1 VTRRKLP
8 ALLAACAPLLGP
20 LALAAGAPGG
30 SAPAGLDDVLW
41 AEGVALPGEAAADAG
56 QREQIRALLESA
68 RGLAAPAELRVEY
81 PLEGSIFPPD
91 MIAPTLLWRDGAPRA
106 ERWLVDVA
114 LDGGATHLYVL
125 VPGLP
130 LPTGEVDPVAVA
142 GTNEIYRPTPEQA
155 ACKAWRP
162 APRVWEA
169 ITRRSVETPAR
180 LTFHGYAAD
189 QPTRALSSG
198 SVRLSTSRDPVGAPV
213 FYRDVPLAPPPTA
226 DTIMPLPQGA
236 LPVILWRLRD
246 VSRGESRIMLRNM
259 PTCANCHS
267 FSDRGKVLGMDIDG
281 PRGDKGAYALAPIER
296 EMVIDPDEI
305 VTWNAF
311 AGKPEGHKT
320 LGFMSRVSPDGR
332 FAVTTLNEQIYV
344 ANFPD
349 FEFGQVF
356 YPTRGILGYYD
367 RQTQEMK
374 ALAGADDPRFVQT
387 GAAWSPDG
395 KWLVFA
401 RAPATEAYPQGKAL
415 ATYAGDPKETPLQ
428 YDLYRMPFAEGRGGV
443 PEPVLGASANG
454 FSNSFPKVSP
464 DGKWIV
470 HVRCRNGLL
479 MRPDSR
485 LWIVPFEGGPAREM
499 RCNTSRMNSWHSF
512 SPNGRWMVFS
522 SKVNTPY
529 TQMFLTHIDEAGND
543 SPPILIENSTASNRA
558 VNIPEFVDVAY
569 DDFARIDVP
578 VAERYRNFHRGNELA
593 LEGRHAEAVAEYDLA
608 LTELQESRIYDSL
621 VKSLMQVGRR
631 DRAIEMA
638 RKSLEL
644 NDLNFETRIN
654 LAFLLVERGQHEEAL
669 GQLTQAVRIHPLHPQ
684 GWYNRATLLW
694 KMGRSGEALADYDKA
709 LRVQPR
715 YPDALDGRALARQAR
730 GDLAGALTDLDESIR
745 LLPADPAP
753 WYYRAALRR
762 QMGQLAPALQ
772 DVLQAERLTPEGSP
786 QRADL
791 AALRRQIEAGLGR

>member
-1 VTRRKLP
+1 VSRRIAAL
-8 ALLAACAPLLGP
+8 LLAAWAGLAAPV
-20 LALAAGAPGG
+20 ARAAGAPGG
-30 SAPAGLDDVLW
+30 SAPAGLDDVVW
-41 AEGVALPGEAAADAG
+41 AEGLDLAGVPAADAG
-56 QREQIRALLESA
+56 QREQIRALLASA
-68 RGLAAPAELRVEY
+68 RELAAPAEIRVDY

-91 MIAPTLLWRDGAPRA
+91 MIAPTLLWRDAEPRA

-114 LDGGATHLYVL
+114 LEGGAAHVYVL

-162 APRVWEA
+162 APPVWAA
-169 ITRRSVETPAR
+169 IARRSVGAPAR
-180 LTFHGYAAD
+180 FTFLGFSRD
-189 QPTRALSSG
+189 RPRVALSSG
-198 SVRLSTSRDPVGAPV
+198 SVRVTTSRDPVGAPV

-246 VSRGESRIMLRNM
+246 LSRGESRIMLRDM

-267 FSDRGKVLGMDIDG
+267 FSDGGKMLGMDIDG
-281 PRGDKGAYALAPIER
+281 PRGDKGAYAFAPIER
-296 EMVIDPDEI
+296 EMVVDPDEI
-305 VTWNAF
+305 ITWNAF
-311 AGKPEGHKT
+311 PDKPAGHKT

-332 FAVTTLNEQIYV
+332 YAVTTLNEQIYV

-349 FEFGQVF
+349 FAFGQVF

-367 RQTQEMK
+367 RETK
-374 ALAGADDPRFVQT
+374 AMRALPGADDPRFVQT

-401 RAPATEAYPQGKAL
+401 RAEATEAYPQGRAL
-415 ATYAGDPKETPLQ
+415 ARYAGDPQETPLQ
-428 YDLYRMPFAEGRGGV
+428 YDLYRMPFDGGRGGV
-443 PEPVLGASANG
+443 PEPVLGAAANG

-464 DGKWIV
+464 DGRWIV
-470 HVRCRNGLL
+470 YVRCKNGLL

-485 LWIVPFEGGPAREM
+485 LWIVPFAGGTAREM

-512 SPNGRWMVFS
+512 SPNGRWLVFS

-543 SPPILIENSTASNRA
+543 SPPILIENSTAANRA

-569 DDFARIDVP
+569 DQFARIDVP

-593 LEGRHAEAVAEYDLA
+593 QQGRHAEAVAEYELA
-608 LTELQESRIYDSL
+608 RTALEESRIYDAEL
-621 VKSLMQVGRR
+621 KSLMQLGRT
-631 DRAIEMA
+631 DRALELA

-644 NDLNFETRIN
+644 NGWNFETRTN
-654 LAFLLVERGQHEEAL
+654 LGILLAERGRHDEAL
-669 GQLTQAVRIHPLHPQ
+669 AELTQAVRIHPRHPQ

-694 KMGRSGEALADYDKA
+694 KMHRADEALADYDRA
-709 LRVQPR
+709 LGVLPR

-730 GDLAGALTDLDESIR
+730 GDLGGALADLDESIR
-745 LLPADPAP
+745 LLPEDPAP
-753 WYYRAALRR
+753 WYYRAAVRR
-762 QMGQLAPALQ
+762 QLGDLAAALE
-772 DVLQAERLTPEGSP
+772 DVREAERRTPEGSP
-786 QRADL
+786 RRADL
-791 AALRRQIEAGLGR
+791 TALRRQIEGALGR